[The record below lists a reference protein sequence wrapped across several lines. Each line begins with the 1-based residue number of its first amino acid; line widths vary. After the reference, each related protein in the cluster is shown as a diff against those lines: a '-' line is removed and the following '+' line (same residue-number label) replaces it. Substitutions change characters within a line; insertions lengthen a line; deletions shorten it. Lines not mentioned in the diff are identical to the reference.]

1 MKLSCNRWTYLFG
14 QSLGPFVE
22 CPCFSFRDLTLVVLT
37 GLFFLPLKKNEPA
50 HMKGGYDLKMVS
62 LKIWT
67 NPHIFSPALV
77 GGLIAVLKCES
88 SLAQVFLCSKL

>member
-1 MKLSCNRWTYLFG
+1 
-14 QSLGPFVE
+14 
-22 CPCFSFRDLTLVVLT
+22 
-37 GLFFLPLKKNEPA
+37 
-50 HMKGGYDLKMVS
+50 MKGGYDLKMVN

>member
-1 MKLSCNRWTYLFG
+1 MK
-14 QSLGPFVE
+14 E
-22 CPCFSFRDLTLVVLT
+22 
-37 GLFFLPLKKNEPA
+37 A
-50 HMKGGYDLKMVS
+50 MYDLKMVN

-67 NPHIFSPALV
+67 NPHVFLPALV